1 MAGFVLSQSVGDF
14 VHRFFID
21 KDQLNDENIT
31 IVGTDVKHMKDV
43 LRLRINDNVEVS
55 CDGKT
60 YLCEISNM
68 EKDNIRLNIKE
79 NWQGNA
85 ESKVEI
91 ILFQGLSKGN
101 KMEFIFQK
109 GTEIG
114 LKGFYPLAAKRSV
127 VKVKDIKK
135 EENKVERW
143 NIIVEEA
150 AKQSKRDFIPRVESI
165 VSFNEMI
172 EILKDKHNIIVPYED
187 EKVITIREGLTN
199 LAHEPIYVI
208 IGPEGG
214 FESDEIEKLKTIGAR
229 IVSLG
234 PRILRTETAGLVSAT
249 IILYEVGNL
258 GVI

>member
-1 MAGFVLSQSVGDF
+1 MGLYYFKGVGDL

-21 KDQLNDENIT
+21 KKQLNDENIN
-31 IVGTDVKHMKDV
+31 IVGRDVKHMKDV

-55 CDGKT
+55 CDGRT
-60 YLCEISNM
+60 YLCEISEM
-68 EKDNIRLNIKE
+68 EKNNIRLSIKE
-79 NWQGNA
+79 TWEGNA

-101 KMEFIFQK
+101 KMELIFQK

-114 LKGFYPLAAKRSV
+114 LKGFYPLVTKRSV
-127 VKVKDIKK
+127 VKIKDINK

-143 NIIVEEA
+143 NTIVEEA
-150 AKQSKRDFIPRVESI
+150 AKQSKRDFIPRVEGI
-165 VSFNEMI
+165 VSFNEMV
-172 EILKDKHNIIVPYED
+172 EILKDKSNIIVPYED

-199 LAHEPIYVI
+199 LAQEPIYVI

-214 FESDEIEKLKTIGAR
+214 FEADEIDKLKDIGAR

-234 PRILRTETAGLVSAT
+234 PRILRTETAGLVSGT
-249 IILYEVGNL
+249 IILYEVGNI